1 MHTMDFFSFCPHCGS
16 ANFIIS
22 APNAKKC
29 SDCGFELFK
38 NPAIGVAAFILD
50 KQGRVLVTRRRK
62 NPYAG
67 TLDLPGG
74 FVDLDETVEQ
84 ALERELQEELNIT
97 AQTGRYLFSIPNSYP
112 YKGYDVQPL
121 DFFFEADI
129 INDSQMHRQ
138 ESEIGEI
145 TFIAPQQLNPDDFG
159 SPSIKKAIATYI
171 QKFKA

>member
-1 MHTMDFFSFCPHCGS
+1 MHALEFFSHCPHCGS

-22 APNAKKC
+22 APNSKKC
-29 SDCGFELFK
+29 QDCGFELFK

-84 ALERELQEELNIT
+84 ALERELKEELNIT

-129 INDSQMHRQ
+129 IDDSQLQRQ
-138 ESEIGEI
+138 ESEIDEI
-145 TFIAPQQLNPDDFG
+145 TFIDTDKLNPDDFG
-159 SPSIKKAIATYI
+159 APSIKKAVAAYI
-171 QKFKA
+171 KKIRS